1 MPIKFRITKK
11 ICQCAIEAH
20 KLLLKTSLKY
30 RLLENQNI
38 DIQENRKKE
47 KAEIEQIVQSLSTK
61 VVAIMEII
69 ARKKL
74 IPFISSEA
82 MYELKYINQLSTNI
96 IDRDL
101 ESIETRLFEFDEYNR
116 VLYAKKICRDL
127 DSRLYSAFDNIRL
140 LEDMGWE
147 KYYFVNSINDCLV
160 SIFEL
165 FATFDIDILPI
176 IKENSDFEKD
186 FGTYDILQSD
196 KFREEEFTTQKE
208 KPIDE
213 DVKGDI
219 STNIPIKRGRKP
231 KEPLSFLLCTEDDK
245 NTLLSELHALIDG
258 KESNADIC
266 LILRAAIE
274 GGKITKPTY
283 KQAKSEFPKIGNE
296 SSYNAQMNKSTDQD
310 ILKIKEKYFN

>member
-1 MPIKFRITKK
+1 MI
-11 ICQCAIEAH
+11 
-20 KLLLKTSLKY
+20 
-30 RLLENQNI
+30 
-38 DIQENRKKE
+38 RKAK
-47 KAEIEQIVQSLSTK
+47 IVQ
-61 VVAIMEII
+61 
-69 ARKKL
+69 
-74 IPFISSEA
+74 
-82 MYELKYINQLSTNI
+82 
-96 IDRDL
+96 
-101 ESIETRLFEFDEYNR
+101 
-116 VLYAKKICRDL
+116 
-127 DSRLYSAFDNIRL
+127 
-140 LEDMGWE
+140 
-147 KYYFVNSINDCLV
+147 
-160 SIFEL
+160 
-165 FATFDIDILPI
+165 
-176 IKENSDFEKD
+176 
-186 FGTYDILQSD
+186 
-196 KFREEEFTTQKE
+196 
-208 KPIDE
+208 DE